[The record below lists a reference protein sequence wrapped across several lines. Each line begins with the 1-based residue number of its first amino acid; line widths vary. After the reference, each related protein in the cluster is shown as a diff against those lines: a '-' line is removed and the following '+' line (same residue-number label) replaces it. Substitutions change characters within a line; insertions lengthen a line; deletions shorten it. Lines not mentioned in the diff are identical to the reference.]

1 MNDPYSN
8 EDVAVDERPLVDQ
21 PMPEAP
27 ATAGLV
33 DASGQM
39 VQAMATGMAKIAG
52 NIAGT
57 IAGAMAAPL
66 TAAAATAH
74 DGEAP
79 QAEDE
84 ARQDDTQATAS
95 QTDEPPESRQPG
107 TDAGN

>member
-66 TAAAATAH
+66 TAAAAAH